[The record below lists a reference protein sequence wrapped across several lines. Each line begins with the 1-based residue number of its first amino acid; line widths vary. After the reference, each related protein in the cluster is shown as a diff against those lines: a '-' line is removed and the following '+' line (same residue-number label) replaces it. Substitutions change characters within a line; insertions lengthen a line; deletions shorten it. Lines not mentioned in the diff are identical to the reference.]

1 MRTIA
6 LLVTLLVT
14 VAATAEPPCQVKQ
27 VVVPHSIHAAT
38 IFHDTHLRIVEV
50 PVPAFVFQTLT
61 AYQPPAPQVVQTP
74 VQSADGIGT
83 DDMLQSLL
91 GQPLQAD
98 PLGEI
103 SQKCASCHSLEKGTS
118 KGGLALFD
126 QNGRYSP
133 TTRSGKQLTKANLAA
148 RARSTGSDAMP
159 PGADTNP
166 AKRLSD
172 AAISFLEQ

>member
-1 MRTIA
+1 M
-6 LLVTLLVT
+6 
-14 VAATAEPPCQVKQ
+14 
-27 VVVPHSIHAAT
+27 
-38 IFHDTHLRIVEV
+38 
-50 PVPAFVFQTLT
+50 PAFVFQTLT
-61 AYQPPAPQVVQTP
+61 AYQPPATQAVQTP

-83 DDMLQSLL
+83 DDMLQALL
-91 GQPLQAD
+91 GGQPLQAD

-103 SQKCASCHSLEKGTS
+103 SQKCAQCHSLEKGAS

-126 QNGRYSP
+126 ANGRYSP
-133 TTRSGKQLTKANLAA
+133 TTRSGKQLTKATLSA
-148 RARSTGSDAMP
+148 RARSTGPDAMP